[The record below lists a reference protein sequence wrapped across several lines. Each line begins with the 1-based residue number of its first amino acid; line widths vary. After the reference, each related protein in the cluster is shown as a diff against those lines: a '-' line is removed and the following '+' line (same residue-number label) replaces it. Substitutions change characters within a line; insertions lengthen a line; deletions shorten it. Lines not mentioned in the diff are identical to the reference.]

1 VTPPAALVAA
11 LAGLVP
17 GARLRLAQPRP
28 PGDLYLWL
36 LDPDGMARPLTEPET
51 DAVWETPPYWSFCW
65 GAGKV
70 LAAHLLANPALV
82 AGRTLLDFGCGS
94 GVVGIAA
101 ARAGARRVICC
112 DSDPLA
118 LRAAAA
124 NATLNAVVVELAP
137 SLAAVAGEI
146 DLLCAADVLYDPDNL
161 QLAAR
166 FLHRAGSALIAD
178 SRVPRFEVAG
188 YVPVATGIGVTEPDL
203 GELETVKRVRLYR
216 GRRRSV
222 PVAAH
227 GKQ

>member
-1 VTPPAALVAA
+1 MTPPPALAAA
-11 LAGLVP
+11 LAELVP

-28 PGDLYLWL
+28 PGGLSLWL
-36 LDPDGMARPLTEPET
+36 LDPEGMARPLTEPET
-51 DAVWETPPYWSFCW
+51 DAVWATPPYWSFCW

-101 ARAGARRVICC
+101 ARAGARRVVCC

-124 NATLNAVVVELAP
+124 NAALNAVVVELAP

-161 QLAAR
+161 QLAEG
-166 FLHRAGSALIAD
+166 FLDRAGTALIAD
-178 SRVPRFEVAG
+178 SRVPSFAVAG
-188 YVPVATGIGVTEPDL
+188 YAPVATGLGVTEPDL

-216 GRRRSV
+216 G
-222 PVAAH
+222 VATRT
-227 GKQ
+227 